1 MASARLYGRKT
12 AYTPNSKA
20 DTLSQKYAE
29 RRRRMK
35 AEVEREIEKQSK
47 RRLLDIKKGNGG
59 EPCV

>member
-20 DTLSQKYAE
+20 DMRFRKNLYQHNREIAE
-29 RRRRMK
+29 RDPALKHARKLQAM
-35 AEVEREIEKQSK
+35 
-47 RRLLDIKKGNGG
+47 KKGNGG